1 MSYHIS
7 SLSLEL
13 PLLSFGINLRDRGKT
28 CCSIQFPIVH
38 AVHAHHI
45 VEVGI
50 VEFRAF
56 YYLCKVKLQ
65 HAAKISCGIWESP
78 KGLYFFFGVVV
89 RFFWVVVAII
99 CSDNAADGSGSPGR
113 PDGCRPPSRSGCGS
127 ML

>member
-1 MSYHIS
+1 MI
-7 SLSLEL
+7 
-13 PLLSFGINLRDRGKT
+13 P
-28 CCSIQFPIVH
+28 FPIALV
-38 AVHAHHI
+38 AHAHHI

-65 HAAKISCGIWESP
+65 YAAKISCGIWESP

-99 CSDNAADGSGSPGR
+99 CSDNAADGPGR
-113 PDGCRPPSRSGCGS
+113 PGRSDGCRPPSQSGCGS
-127 ML
+127 MP